1 MNIAVFDAHE
11 SNVMRYGRTF
21 PVVFDRASGPF
32 LTDVSGKT
40 YFDFILGSGALNYGH
55 NHPAIKCAVLD
66 YLAEESVILSLD
78 MYTTA
83 KSAFLSDFVSEVLA
97 SRNMTYK
104 VQFPG
109 PTGTNA
115 NEAALA
121 LARKATGRQTVF
133 AFTNSFHGMSLGS
146 LSVSGSE
153 STRSSGGVSR
163 HDVIRIPYDG
173 FPEPGFPAAELIE
186 AFLQSSGSGVD
197 KPAAIM
203 LETVQA
209 EGGLNV
215 ASRQFLQRISKM
227 CRNNGVLLI
236 VDDIQAGSGRCG
248 TFFSFEDAGIQ
259 PDIVTLSK
267 SLSGFGI
274 PLSLVLIRPD
284 IDVWKPGE
292 HSGTF
297 RGSNL
302 AFVSA
307 RAAVSLWQDVRFVT
321 AVATLRQQLQ
331 DGLDELCKAL
341 PNSIEGKRGK
351 GLMAGLKLRPGC
363 NARTVI
369 SNAFA
374 RGLLIE
380 SSGPERQVLKV
391 FPALTTTGPELKT
404 ALELLEQS
412 IRETENAA

>member
-1 MNIAVFDAHE
+1 MDTAIFDTYE

-21 PVVFDRASGPF
+21 PVVFSRAQGPF
-32 LTDVSGKT
+32 LIDVAGKK

-55 NHPAIKCAVLD
+55 NHPKIKGDVLR
-66 YLAEESVILSLD
+66 YLEDDSVVLSLD
-78 MYTTA
+78 MYTTE
-83 KSAFLSDFVSEVLA
+83 KSAFITEVVSTLLEPRGL
-97 SRNMTYK
+97 NYK
-104 VQFPG
+104 IQFPG

-153 STRSSGGVSR
+153 STRSIGGVGR
-163 HDVIRIPYDG
+163 HDVIRVPYDG
-173 FPEPGFPAAELIE
+173 FPSPTFPSADLIE
-186 AFLQSSGSGVD
+186 SFISSPGSGVE
-197 KPAAIM
+197 KPAAII

-215 ASRQFLQRISKM
+215 ASREFLQRIEKM
-227 CRNNGVLLI
+227 CRQNDVLLI

-248 TFFSFEDAGIQ
+248 SYFSFEDAGIQ
-259 PDIVTLSK
+259 PDIITLSK

-274 PLSLVLIRPD
+274 PLSIVLIRPD

-297 RGSNL
+297 RGSNI
-302 AFVSA
+302 AFASA
-307 RAAVSLWQDVRFVT
+307 RSAISLWKDDKFLSNIKMINTQF
-321 AVATLRQQLQ
+321 
-331 DGLDELCKAL
+331 GKKLDELCSSY
-341 PNSIEGKRGK
+341 PRSIECKQGK
-351 GLMAGLKLRPGC
+351 GLMSGLKLRPEC
-363 NARTVI
+363 NARSVI
-369 SNAFA
+369 SDAFS
-374 RGLLIE
+374 RGLLVE

-391 FPALTTTGPELKT
+391 FPSLTITRDELAA
-404 ALELLEQS
+404 ALEILEES
-412 IRETENAA
+412 IMETENAA